1 MPPVLFNFTSQNFA
15 AAAALAAT
23 GASSSS
29 SSVVSVSSI
38 AGHSVPETV
47 PFLLFPSAE
56 VALFVLLIGT
66 FVAFCI
72 CAFCAG
78 GACGLC
84 REQQHAWHA
93 AGLPSCKLVSSQTR
107 TTVQDPAVELLR
119 RRNRQQSVMLAY
131 ASHLPSLLILQ
142 LLEQLDDPAATA
154 AEGGGVAAERRQS
167 ALRALQARLNVQRT
181 SLYDHIRSASVRPA
195 PVNRAAERTLREARK
210 ELQSVPGAASAEL
223 LELLDNVHLQA
234 ILQSMDVT
242 VEEVFA
248 PTAACTPAT
257 TPAAGGNECTK
268 LLTGQLEVII

>member
-1 MPPVLFNFTSQNFA
+1 MNTARYTRFQMHATA
-15 AAAALAAT
+15 CMARCWLA
-23 GASSSS
+23 
-29 SSVVSVSSI
+29 I
-38 AGHSVPETV
+38 KHAGFFSNSHH
-47 PFLLFPSAE
+47 L
-56 VALFVLLIGT
+56 
-66 FVAFCI
+66 
-72 CAFCAG
+72 
-78 GACGLC
+78 
-84 REQQHAWHA
+84 
-93 AGLPSCKLVSSQTR
+93 
-107 TTVQDPAVELLR
+107 QDPAVELLR

-154 AEGGGVAAERRQS
+154 EGGGVAAERRQS
-167 ALRALQARLNVQRT
+167 ALRALQARLDVQRT

-210 ELQSVPGAASAEL
+210 ELQSVSGTASAEL
-223 LELLDNVHLQA
+223 LELLENVHLQA

-268 LLTGQLEVII
+268 LLTGQLEVIIFF